1 MSSSNFI
8 THYSFGKIVIDGKTY
23 ENDIILLNKKVISN
37 WWRDRGHRLAKND
50 LEKVIQFNPDILI
63 VGKGHSGNM
72 SVPSNLPQK
81 LDFEIK
87 KYDTSKA
94 VEVYNEKIKNNT
106 KKIAGA
112 FHLTC

>member
-1 MSSSNFI
+1 MSPSNFI
-8 THYSFGKIVIDGKTY
+8 THYSFGKIIIDGKTY
-23 ENDIILLNKKVISN
+23 ENDVILLNEKVISN

-50 LEKVIQFNPDILI
+50 LKKVIEFNPDILI

-72 SVPSNLPQK
+72 TVPPNLPQK
-81 LDFEIK
+81 LDFQIE

-94 VEVYNEKIKNNT
+94 VEVYNEKIKNNK